1 MKKNLSFATVLRII
15 IDKGGGVMVYQKIL
29 FG

>member
-1 MKKNLSFATVLRII
+1 MKKILSFAMALRII

-29 FG
+29 LG

>member
-1 MKKNLSFATVLRII
+1 MKKILSFAMALRII
-15 IDKGGGVMVYQKIL
+15 IDKGEGVMVYQKIL

>member
-1 MKKNLSFATVLRII
+1 MKKNLSFAMALRII

-29 FG
+29 LG